1 MIKLRQ
7 RVLWASMLATAT
19 LASAGAFAQSAQP
32 APAAPTVSPAAPT
45 AQAPVGKARP
55 EADHRRMERGDPA
68 KRFARMQ
75 EHRAKRM
82 AALKEKLK
90 LSSAQEG
97 AWTSFAA
104 STQPPAGQPPQRPD
118 RAEFAKL
125 TTPQRLER
133 MQARQAER
141 TAMFAKRA
149 EATKTFY
156 AGLNPD
162 QQKTFDAETAH
173 MGGGGHRRHG
183 DHGGPDSRRPS
194 PPAKG

>member
-19 LASAGAFAQSAQP
+19 LASAGAFAQP
-32 APAAPTVSPAAPT
+32 APAAPIAAPAAPMV
-45 AQAPVGKARP
+45 QAPAGKAGP
-55 EADHRRMERGDPA
+55 AAEHRHMERGDPA

-90 LSSAQEG
+90 LSPAQEG
-97 AWTSFAA
+97 AWTNFTA
-104 STQPPAGQPPQRPD
+104 STQPPAGPLPQRAD

-133 MQARQAER
+133 MQTRQAER
-141 TAMFAKRA
+141 SAMFAKRA
-149 EATKTFY
+149 DATKTFY
-156 AGLNPD
+156 AALNAD

-173 MGGGGHRRHG
+173 MGRGGHHG
-183 DHGGPDSRRPS
+183 HRGHDGHGPTASV
-194 PPAKG
+194 KG

>member
-19 LASAGAFAQSAQP
+19 LASAAAFAQPAQ
-32 APAAPTVSPAAPT
+32 APAAPAVTPTAPSVQAPLSKAGPPAAP
-45 AQAPVGKARP
+45 Q
-55 EADHRRMERGDPA
+55 RMEQHDPA
-68 KRFARMQ
+68 QRLARMQ

-90 LSSAQEG
+90 LTPAQEG
-97 AWTSFAA
+97 AWTSFTA
-104 STQPPAGQPPQRPD
+104 STQPPAGTPPQKLD
-118 RAEFAKL
+118 RAELAKL

-133 MQARQAER
+133 MQARQTER

-149 EATKTFY
+149 DATRTFY

-162 QQKTFDAETAH
+162 QQKTFDTETVH
-173 MGGGGHRRHG
+173 RGHGGHHGHRNHG
-183 DHGGPDSRRPS
+183 DSDSLQAA
-194 PPAKG
+194 PAKG